1 MRYGGKQTYGRFIYS
16 QLFNKKNLNLKSNKK
31 ILLIFTSSYW
41 EFFSLH
47 DNEWAKIDQFK
58 ILRKILSDG
67 NINDKFK
74 IIVRWHPN
82 QRFSG
87 EGEQK
92 EINKII
98 QNFNN
103 ALHYDYHS
111 KINSYKLIEKSSIVL
126 SFGSTIGIEATYYRK
141 PSICFGSAFYDKTG
155 GVYVAKNYITLK
167 KILLKQL
174 KPLPKINA
182 IKFGYHE
189 MKFGNID
196 YKNLRNDKFNRL
208 FYKDSRLK
216 KHTLKSKIW
225 EVLVIFYKANQ
236 ENYFMNFIFLTYRKF
251 RQVFLKKAT
260 FKYKI

>member
-1 MRYGGKQTYGRFIYS
+1 M
-16 QLFNKKNLNLKSNKK
+16 NLN
-31 ILLIFTSSYW
+31 ITVF
-41 EFFSLH
+41 
-47 DNEWAKIDQFK
+47 
-58 ILRKILSDG
+58 
-67 NINDKFK
+67 
-74 IIVRWHPN
+74 
-82 QRFSG
+82 
-87 EGEQK
+87 
-92 EINKII
+92 I

-236 ENYFMNFIFLTYRKF
+236 ENYIMNFIFLTYRKF